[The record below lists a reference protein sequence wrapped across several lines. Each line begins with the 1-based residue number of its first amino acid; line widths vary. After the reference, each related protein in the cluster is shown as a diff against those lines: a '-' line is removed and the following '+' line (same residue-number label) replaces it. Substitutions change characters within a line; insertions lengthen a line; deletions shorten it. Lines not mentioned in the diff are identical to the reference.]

1 KYFSDLIAKAD
12 QQAAEAKTSKDSK
25 DKKKD
30 DKNPAPP
37 PIDKNSD
44 AFKSLADNTEKA
56 MMYYYQNL
64 MSDYQALNDAQKTI
78 EWGEK
83 ALGQQPDD
91 LLTLL
96 TLSSVMAARPPTDAK
111 ELDNQMKTANE
122 HARRALGLVTTLM
135 SSPMGAQ
142 M

>member
-1 KYFSDLIAKAD
+1 MFVTPYNMKSAVNHRRKPTIA
-12 QQAAEAKTSKDSK
+12 
-25 DKKKD
+25 
-30 DKNPAPP
+30 PILAPP

-64 MSDYQALNDAQKTI
+64 MSDYQALNDASKTI

-96 TLSSVMAARPPTDAK
+96 TLSSVMAARPPADAK
-111 ELDNQMKTANE
+111 ELDNQMKTAN
-122 HARRALGLVTTLM
+122 
-135 SSPMGAQ
+135 
-142 M
+142 